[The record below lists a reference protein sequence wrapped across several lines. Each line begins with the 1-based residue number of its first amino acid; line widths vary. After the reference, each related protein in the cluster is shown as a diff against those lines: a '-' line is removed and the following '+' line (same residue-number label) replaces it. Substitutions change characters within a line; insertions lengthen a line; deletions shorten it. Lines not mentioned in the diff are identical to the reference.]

1 MKQKWMTGLGLIL
14 ALAMMLAACGNQG
27 AAPQGNDGKPN
38 AALEAAAP
46 IALEKDADGDA
57 EIMSTGP
64 HGEAAVAATTL
75 ELTAEEVEKLREGNY
90 KAAIVLH
97 YAGNDWSTAQLDGLK
112 TTFAKMGIEVIA
124 ETDAQF
130 KSEKQVSDIETVMAR
145 KPDVIIGLPV
155 DPVSTAGA
163 FKKAAEAGAK
173 IVFMDNVADG
183 LEHGTHYA
191 SVVSADN
198 YGNGV
203 KAADILAEKLG
214 GKGKIGVIYHDAD
227 FFVTKQRVEAFEQ
240 TMKEKYPEIEIAAR
254 GGIVEP
260 SDGEKVASALLTK
273 HPDLDGMFVVW
284 DVPAEGALA
293 AVRTAGK
300 KDLVIT
306 TSDLGTNVALEIA
319 KDGIV
324 KGLGSE
330 RPYDQGVAEAILAGY
345 ALLGKETPSYV
356 VVPPLGVTKD
366 NVLEGWKSVYRQEAP
381 DLIKNA
387 LK

>member
-240 TMKEKYPEIEIAAR
+240 TMKEKYPEIEIVAR